1 LNILFVTIVEI
12 HTLYLDVCVCLKDFY
27 LSEQCLR
34 YQLVYFEKSGS
45 NVIESLWCFYDHY
58 TFKSESRL

>member
-1 LNILFVTIVEI
+1 
-12 HTLYLDVCVCLKDFY
+12 
-27 LSEQCLR
+27 
-34 YQLVYFEKSGS
+34 LVYFEKSGS